1 MLAAVGTLLAMDHP
15 LDEILKVTAKLEGP
29 IGRMQRLGG
38 GSKPLVVVDYAHTP
52 DALEKV
58 LEALRPHA
66 RGQLTCLFGCGGDRD
81 RGKRPLMAEVAER
94 LADRVIVTDDNPRT
108 EDPQAIFADIRPG
121 FAQVDAVEFI
131 SGRGEAIARV
141 IASAGSGRL
150 LMLESLSLSQLTE
163 VLQGRLVGADA
174 RFDGVSIDSRK
185 IAPGQL
191 FVALT
196 GPRFDGHDYLDEVA
210 AKGAVAALVEREVP
224 GSSLPQLLVADAR
237 LALGRL
243 GALNRRAFKHPVAAI
258 TGSSGKTTVK
268 EMLASILGT
277 CGPVL
282 MTRGNLNNDL
292 GAPLTL
298 LELGPE
304 HTAAV
309 IELGANHVG
318 EIRYTVGLT
327 QPHVALINN
336 AGTAHV
342 GEFGGPEKIVE
353 AKGEI
358 LEGLGEGGVAV
369 LNLDDKAFGIWKQR
383 AGKHAVLTFALSNTA
398 ADFHASDIAHDERGC
413 PSFVLHAP
421 QGSVAI
427 QLNLLG
433 THNIANAL
441 AAAAAAQVFGV
452 SLQVGRRGP
461 PSGRGLRQGQG
472 RRPVCRRS
480 DDGPCGQGLW
490 PECPPF
496 HQSS

>member
-1 MLAAVGTLLAMDHP
+1 
-15 LDEILKVTAKLEGP
+15 
-29 IGRMQRLGG
+29 
-38 GSKPLVVVDYAHTP
+38 
-52 DALEKV
+52 
-58 LEALRPHA
+58 
-66 RGQLTCLFGCGGDRD
+66 
-81 RGKRPLMAEVAER
+81 
-94 LADRVIVTDDNPRT
+94 
-108 EDPQAIFADIRPG
+108 
-121 FAQVDAVEFI
+121 
-131 SGRGEAIARV
+131 
-141 IASAGSGRL
+141 
-150 LMLESLSLSQLTE
+150 MLESLSLSQLTE
-163 VLQGRLVGADA
+163 ALQGRLVGADA

-191 FVALT
+191 FVALA

-224 GSSLPQLLVADAR
+224 GSSLPQLVVADAR

-243 GALNRRAFKHPVAAI
+243 GALNRRAFKQPVAAI

-268 EMLASILGT
+268 EMLASILAT
-277 CGPVL
+277 RGPVL

-383 AGKHAVLTFALSNTA
+383 AGKHAVLSFALSNAA
-398 ADFHASDIAHDERGC
+398 ADYHASAISQDERGC

-452 SLQVGRRGP
+452 SLDGIAEGLNTVQPVKGRSVAQMTASGIRVIDDTYNANPTSVCAAVDILAGFSGRTVLVLGDIGELGQWAEEGHRQVGDYARGKVDALYAVGP
-461 PSGRGLRQGQG
+461 MMAHAVKAYGQNARHFTNQADLIAAVRGEQATNTTILIKGSRSAAMENVVAALCDSSG
-472 RRPVCRRS
+472 
-480 DDGPCGQGLW
+480 
-490 PECPPF
+490 EK
-496 HQSS
+496 H